1 MSPVGCP
8 EVRELAPEIALGIVS
23 GSQRADALQHA
34 SECGP
39 CRVFVGELAEAADA
53 LPLLAAEAEPPA
65 GFEERVVSALKAP
78 RWRNRRR
85 VVAAIAV
92 AVAAATIVSIVG
104 VRIVES
110 SQETTGSRAAA
121 SAVRS
126 VEMMGANGLNVGNV
140 FATNG
145 EPATVVV
152 NVNYAVS
159 QGTYGIEYRAGSTTK
174 HLGDIHIRDGQGS
187 WGSVTRLPTGD
198 GGSVVLVDDQGNVVC
213 EGRLPPIS

>member
-1 MSPVGCP
+1 M
-8 EVRELAPEIALGIVS
+8 
-23 GSQRADALQHA
+23 
-34 SECGP
+34 
-39 CRVFVGELAEAADA
+39 FVGELAEVADA

-65 GFEERVVSALKAP
+65 GFEQRVLSALKAP

-92 AVAAATIVSIVG
+92 AVAAATIVTIVG

-174 HLGDIHIRDGQGS
+174 RLGVLHTGQLPAVLAKLEAAGLTNHPDWLVFAAKAGERMVDPS
-187 WGSVTRLPTGD
+187 TAGGWRRLSARWFATVRRAD
-198 GGSVVLVDDQGNVVC
+198 
-213 EGRLPPIS
+213 